1 MEEKYTNE
9 KLYNFFLEDCS
20 EEYRSLLDEMLKEEK
35 LNNVIMTIAQ
45 FEEKQLFTDAYAM
58 TYKMMYT
65 MLIIY
70 VVPHMPKKEETDKWD
85 VIKYLFSEGEDNIAK
100 CIMGINSDM
109 YTFTEFE
116 DAPPPDKS
124 DVDYIVQENCYL
136 YKLLLNK
143 YGKSGD
149 LP

>member
-9 KLYNFFLEDCS
+9 KIYKLFLEDCS
-20 EEYRSLLDEMLKEEK
+20 EEYRSLLNEMLKEEK
-35 LNNVIMTIAQ
+35 LHNVIMEIAQ
-45 FEEKQLFTDAYAM
+45 LEGKQLFTDAYAM
-58 TYKMMYT
+58 AYKMMYT

-70 VVPHMPKKEETDKWD
+70 VVPHMPQKEEIDKWD
-85 VIKYLFSEGEDNIAK
+85 VIKYLFSEGEDDIAN
-100 CIMGINSDM
+100 CIIGINSDM

-143 YGKSGD
+143 YGK
-149 LP
+149 

>member
-1 MEEKYTNE
+1 MEEKYTNKKIY
-9 KLYNFFLEDCS
+9 KLFLEDCS

-35 LNNVIMTIAQ
+35 LHNVIMEIAQ
-45 FEEKQLFTDAYAM
+45 LEEKQLFADAYAVA
-58 TYKMMYT
+58 YKMMYT

-85 VIKYLFSEGEDNIAK
+85 VIKYLFSEGEDNIANH
-100 CIMGINSDM
+100 ITGINSDM

-116 DAPPPDKS
+116 DAPTPDKS
-124 DVDYIVQENCYL
+124 DVDYMVRENCYL

-143 YGKSGD
+143 YGKSE
-149 LP
+149 

>member
-9 KLYNFFLEDCS
+9 KIYKLFLEDCS

-35 LNNVIMTIAQ
+35 LNNVIMEIAQ
-45 FEEKQLFTDAYAM
+45 LEEKQLFTDAYAM
-58 TYKMMYT
+58 AYKMMYA

-70 VVPHMPKKEETDKWD
+70 VVPHMPQKEEIDKWD
-85 VIKYLFSEGEDNIAK
+85 VIKYLFSEGEDDIAN
-100 CIMGINSDM
+100 CIIGINSDM

-116 DAPPPDKS
+116 DAPLPDKS

-143 YGKSGD
+143 YGKSE
-149 LP
+149 